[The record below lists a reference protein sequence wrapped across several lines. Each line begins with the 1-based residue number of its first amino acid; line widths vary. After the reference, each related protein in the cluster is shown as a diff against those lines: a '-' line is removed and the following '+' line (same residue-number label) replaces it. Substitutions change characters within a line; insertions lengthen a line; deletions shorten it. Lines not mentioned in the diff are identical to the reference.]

1 MWQNTHEPHRTHIQ
15 EWSAKI
21 SLRSLSLS
29 IVRVHGFV
37 DRQVASANCLDQ
49 ILGATFGEARVAHV
63 VGEGAQF
70 LIVRRL
76 GDLTVDLLDRG
87 LGVLCG
93 GFAAPG
99 VADRASAQV
108 VGGVAG
114 EALDPKITVV
124 QGAGDGQAGVLLI
137 RHDHNLATVAFGV
150 KRFVDNL

>member
-1 MWQNTHEPHRTHIQ
+1 M
-15 EWSAKI
+15 
-21 SLRSLSLS
+21 
-29 IVRVHGFV
+29 
-37 DRQVASANCLDQ
+37 ASANCLDQ
-49 ILGATFGEARVAHV
+49 ILGATFGEARVANV

-87 LGVLCG
+87 LGVLRA
-93 GFAAPG
+93 GFTTAG

-114 EALDPKITVV
+114 AALDPEIAVV

-137 RHDHNLATVAFGV
+137 RHDCTLATVAFGV
-150 KRFVDNL
+150 KRSADNL